1 MKKIFYALIILI
13 ILCDCNESE
22 ALISKNALED
32 LFQESS
38 NNQQKI
44 VSELLLTRAPKKTL
58 KAKLSNSSNSSK
70 SQKISSLFM
79 KINPA
84 LTKTLADEYASY
96 VIEAAEKFNQDPYV
110 IAAIIIHESTVNN
123 KAVSK
128 GGDYGLMQVRWRVH
142 EKSIKQRFPNVKK
155 SKDIFDAKTNILY
168 GTEIFSQCMSK
179 TNNTK
184 QALLKYS
191 AGSNKLVSK
200 VLKTVKDLNK

>member
-1 MKKIFYALIILI
+1 MKKIFYALIVLI
-13 ILCDCNESE
+13 IFVNESE
-22 ALISKNALED
+22 ALISKNALND
-32 LFQESS
+32 LFKDSS

-44 VSELLLTRAPKKTL
+44 VSESLLARATKKNIRPKV
-58 KAKLSNSSNSSK
+58 SSSSK
-70 SQKISSLFM
+70 AQKISSLFM

-84 LTKTLADEYASY
+84 LTKTIADKYASY

-128 GGDYGLMQVRWRVH
+128 GGDYGLMQVRWKVH

-168 GTEIFSQCMSK
+168 GTEIFSQCMAK
-179 TNNTK
+179 TNDTK

-191 AGSNKLVSK
+191 AGSNKLASK

>member
-1 MKKIFYALIILI
+1 MKKIFYALIVLI
-13 ILCDCNESE
+13 IFVNESE
-22 ALISKNALED
+22 ALISKNALND
-32 LFQESS
+32 LFKDSN

-44 VSELLLTRAPKKTL
+44 VSETLLARATKKNIKPKV
-58 KAKLSNSSNSSK
+58 SNSLNKKSK
-70 SQKISSLFM
+70 AQKISSLFM

-84 LTKTLADEYASY
+84 LTKTIADKYASY

-128 GGDYGLMQVRWRVH
+128 GGDYGLMQVRWKVH

-168 GTEIFSQCMSK
+168 GTEIFSQCMAK
-179 TNNTK
+179 TNDTK

-191 AGSNKLVSK
+191 AGSNKLASK